1 MRFHSVLLSALEF
14 SWKGLSE
21 NFPFAKNVCKNDSFC
36 SYVVVVGAVVEL
48 AVALGREVGQRGESL
63 AGHSYLFPAS
73 SLQGRGHPRGDGE
86 SRKEKRG
93 HTTE

>member
-1 MRFHSVLLSALEF
+1 MERVVRELSFCE
-14 SWKGLSE
+14 
-21 NFPFAKNVCKNDSFC
+21 NVCKNDSFC
-36 SYVVVVGAVVEL
+36 SYVVVGAVVEL
-48 AVALGREVGQRGESL
+48 AVALGREVRQGGESL

-86 SRKEKRG
+86 TRKEKRG

>member
-1 MRFHSVLLSALEF
+1 MERVVRELSFCE
-14 SWKGLSE
+14 
-21 NFPFAKNVCKNDSFC
+21 NVCKNDSFW
-36 SYVVVVGAVVEL
+36 SYVVVGAVVEL
-48 AVALGREVGQRGESL
+48 AVALGREVGQGGESL

-73 SLQGRGHPRGDGE
+73 SLQGRGRPRGDGE